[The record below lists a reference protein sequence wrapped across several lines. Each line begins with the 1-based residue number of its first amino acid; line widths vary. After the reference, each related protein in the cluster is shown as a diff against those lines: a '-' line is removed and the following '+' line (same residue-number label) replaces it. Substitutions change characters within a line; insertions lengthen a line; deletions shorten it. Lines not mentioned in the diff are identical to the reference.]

1 MRKVNSAQ
9 SHSVCAREKV
19 IYVIRTDKIIKQA
32 ILKTTCNVVSCV
44 SFFICSGQV
53 FLIPLSSLMVGSHIQ
68 LLWSKINVRI
78 VSQVFT
84 ISICLFFIEQQSALF
99 SKKLLAVAVS
109 ILIFAYLHRFILDTK
124 QDLFLQK
131 ILFHNE
137 KVEQ

>member
-1 MRKVNSAQ
+1 MQCCLIRLFLYLQWSSIFNSTEQ
-9 SHSVCAREKV
+9 LNGRFS
-19 IYVIRTDKIIKQA
+19 YTTTLDKK
-32 ILKTTCNVVSCV
+32 KCTN
-44 SFFICSGQV
+44 
-53 FLIPLSSLMVGSHIQ
+53 LS
-68 LLWSKINVRI
+68 
-78 VSQVFT
+78 SQVFT
-84 ISICLFFIEQQSALF
+84 ISMCLFFIEQQSALF